1 MSCTNCF
8 NGCEIVSDR
17 CVKYTGIDIPELGI
31 QTGDSLSHVEQSITT
46 YLVSVLNGSGV
57 KIDISSVT
65 VCNTVQ
71 KYLPVCSAC
80 TDVSIVDISTALIK
94 AACDLQGQIDDVVT
108 DINTINDTLTE
119 LNSTYS
125 KVCLTS
131 PPAGTIN
138 VNDTHSVLQAVID
151 NFCALKLSLNQYV
164 TINDI
169 DAFIQAFLDE
179 NDTSNKYY
187 NRMIPYVAVEYYGPI
202 SGNFDGTGKGLDSG
216 PFEKIY
222 LCNGA
227 NPGVP
232 DKRGVVGVGITDG
245 TMFGGT
251 MPSKTNPSLSPF
263 NPTYTLND
271 PIIGDNAVQLVKNQ
285 MPSHT
290 HIATVTINDPGHIH
304 TSVDH
309 GYQANKVNCD
319 GDCDSFPENT
329 SPSYLPTTSS
339 ETGLKGTQL
348 PGVPGQNV
356 FVTNDTQGENLP
368 HANNQ
373 PALACYY
380 IIYIP

>member
-151 NFCALKLSLNQYV
+151 NFCSLAFSLPFTYV
-164 TINDI
+164 SIDSTSTVLGVNDYI
-169 DAFIQAFLDE
+169 EAYLD
-179 NDTSNKYY
+179 DIGISTKYY
-187 NRMIPYVAVEYYGPI
+187 NRMVPYTVVEYYGPI

-232 DKRGVVGVGITDG
+232 DKRGVVGVGVTDG
-245 TMFGGT
+245 TMFGGA
-251 MPSKTNPSLSPF
+251 MPAKTNPSLSTF
-263 NPTYTLND
+263 NPTYILND
-271 PIIGDNAVQLVKNQ
+271 PIIGDNAVTLVKNQ
-285 MPSHT
+285 MPAHSHT
-290 HIATVTINDPGHIH
+290 GSTAVTSINPATHSHTFAVQNVSTGSVGDNVQGTSSTQGGGTKTTSDVTIG
-304 TSVDH
+304 
-309 GYQANKVNCD
+309 VNTVLTIV
-319 GDCDSFPENT
+319 PE
-329 SPSYLPTTSS
+329 
-339 ETGLKGTQL
+339 
-348 PGVPGQNV
+348 
-356 FVTNDTQGENLP
+356 GENLP

>member
-31 QTGDSLSHVEQSITT
+31 QTGDSLSHIEQSITT

-80 TDVSIVDISTALIK
+80 ADVSIADIAKALIK
-94 AACDLQGQIDDVVT
+94 AACDIQVQIDEIVT
-108 DINTINDTLTE
+108 DINTINNTLTE
-119 LNSTYS
+119 LNSTYV
-125 KVCLTS
+125 KECLT
-131 PPAGTIN
+131 GTIN
-138 VNDTHSVLQAVID
+138 VNDTHSVLQAVIY
-151 NFCALKLSLNQYV
+151 NFCDLKLSLNQYV
-164 TINDI
+164 TADNI
-169 DAFIQAFLDE
+169 DVFIQAYLDS
-179 NDTSNKYY
+179 TGASNKYY
-187 NRMIPYVAVEYYGPI
+187 NRMVPYTVVEYYGPI

-245 TMFGGT
+245 TMLGGT
-251 MPSKTNPSLSPF
+251 MPSKTNPVPAGF
-263 NPTYTLND
+263 NPIYSLNNT
-271 PIIGDNAVQLVKNQ
+271 IHGDNAVTLVKSE
-285 MPSHT
+285 MPAHT
-290 HIATVTINDPGHIH
+290 HANIVNTVLTDPGHTH
-304 TSVDH
+304 TILGS
-309 GYQANKVNCD
+309 
-319 GDCDSFPENT
+319 T
-329 SPSYLPTTSS
+329 TTSGGS
-339 ETGLKGTQL
+339 GEFAVNNVNNTGLPFSTQDSGVNGT
-348 PGVPGQNV
+348 GITAVTTITNVPE
-356 FVTNDTQGENLP
+356 GENLP

-373 PALACYY
+373 PALGCYY

>member
-57 KIDISSVT
+57 KIDLTSIN

-71 KYLPVCSAC
+71 KYLPVCSNC
-80 TDVSIVDISTALIK
+80 TDVSIADISKALIK
-94 AACDLQGQIDDVVT
+94 AACDLQVQIDDIVT
-108 DINTINDTLTE
+108 DVNTINNTLTE

-131 PPAGTIN
+131 PPAGTID

-151 NFCALKLSLNQYV
+151 NFCALKLSLNQYITV
-164 TINDI
+164 SNI

-179 NDTSNKYY
+179 NNMSNKYY
-187 NRMIPYVAVEYYGPI
+187 NRMVPYTVVEYYGSI

-251 MPSKTNPSLSPF
+251 MDGKVNPGGF
-263 NPTYTLND
+263 NPTYSINS
-271 PIIGDNAVQLVKNQ
+271 PIIGDNAVTLVKNQ
-285 MPSHT
+285 MPAHSHT
-290 HIATVTINDPGHIH
+290 GSTAVTSINPATHSHTFAVQNVSSGSVGDNVQGTSSTQGGGTKTTSDVTI
-304 TSVDH
+304 SV
-309 GYQANKVNCD
+309 NTVLTIV
-319 GDCDSFPENT
+319 PE
-329 SPSYLPTTSS
+329 
-339 ETGLKGTQL
+339 
-348 PGVPGQNV
+348 GQ
-356 FVTNDTQGENLP
+356 NLP

-373 PALACYY
+373 PALGCYY